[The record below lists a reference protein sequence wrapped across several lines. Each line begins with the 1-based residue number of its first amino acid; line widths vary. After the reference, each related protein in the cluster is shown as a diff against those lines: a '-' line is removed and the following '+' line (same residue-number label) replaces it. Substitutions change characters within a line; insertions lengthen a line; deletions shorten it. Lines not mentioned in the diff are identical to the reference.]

1 MKFHRKSQLS
11 FPAAGNES
19 GENEMDQEILRLA
32 TELRHELHAHPEL
45 SNQESWTKGRLM
57 DFLRSHTTRLELVD
71 RGRWFYGVL
80 RAGGDRRSVA
90 LRADF
95 DAVPVED
102 RCDLPYVS
110 RVPGVGHKCGHDGHS
125 ATLAALALV
134 LDREGADKNVC
145 FLFQHAEETGD
156 GARECA
162 ALLREEKVDEIFGF
176 HNRPGLP
183 LGMVQ
188 VLDGCVYC
196 ASEGMILS
204 FQGVP
209 SHASMPELG
218 RNPAYAIAEIV
229 RALPE
234 LTDPAAWRGMVFA
247 TIIQIDVGEPAF
259 GTQASRGK
267 LLLTIRGQ
275 YAEELDALRAS
286 IRALAEEKAAR
297 DGLELEISFR
307 DVFPDT
313 VSWPSSNEKIRRCC
327 AELGIPCREMPAPFR
342 SSEDFGWYTKLIPG
356 AFFEIGGG
364 EGGDLHTVGMD
375 FNDAIIPVAVKLYRR
390 LIEIC

>member
-1 MKFHRKSQLS
+1 MY
-11 FPAAGNES
+11 E
-19 GENEMDQEILRLA
+19 DILRKA
-32 TELRHELHAHPEL
+32 VELRHRLHTHPEL
-45 SNQESWTKGRLM
+45 SNHESWTKACLM
-57 DFLRSHTTRLELVD
+57 DFLRQNTTRLEIVD
-71 RGRWFYGVL
+71 RGLWFYAAY
-80 RAGGDRRSVA
+80 RAGPGRPSMA
-90 LRADF
+90 FRADF

-102 RCDLPYVS
+102 LCGKSYVS
-110 RVPGVGHKCGHDGHS
+110 QCPGVGHKCGHDGHS
-125 ATLAALALV
+125 ATLAALALEI
-134 LDREGADKNVC
+134 DRDGADRDLF

-162 ALLREEKVDEIFGF
+162 ALLREEGVGEIFGF

-188 VLDGCVYC
+188 VLDGCVYF

-204 FQGVP
+204 FRGVP

-229 RALPE
+229 SALPG
-234 LTDPAAWRGMVFA
+234 LTDPAQHRGVVLA
-247 TIIQIDVGEPAF
+247 TVIQIDVGEPAF
-259 GTQASRGK
+259 GTQASRGE

-275 YAEELDALRAS
+275 YADELAALRAS

-297 DGLELEISFR
+297 DGLTLEISFR

-313 VSWPSSNEKIRRCC
+313 VSGHESNEKIRRCC
-327 AELGIPCREMPAPFR
+327 AELGIPCREMPTPFR
-342 SSEDFGWYTKLIPG
+342 SSEDFGWYTKVIPG

-364 EGGDLHTVGMD
+364 PGGDLHTVTMD
-375 FNDAIIPVAVKLYRR
+375 FNDEIIPTAVKLYRR
-390 LIEIC
+390 LIEVS

>member
-1 MKFHRKSQLS
+1 M
-11 FPAAGNES
+11 NE
-19 GENEMDQEILRLA
+19 EICRLA
-32 TELRHELHAHPEL
+32 VELRHELHAHPEL
-45 SNQESWTKGRLM
+45 SNHESWTKEHLM
-57 DFLRSHTTRLELVD
+57 DFLRRHTSRLKLVD
-71 RGRWFYGVL
+71 RGRWFYAVWH
-80 RAGGDRRSVA
+80 AGAGKPSVA
-90 LRADF
+90 FRADF

-102 RCDLPYVS
+102 VCEMPYVS
-110 RVPGVGHKCGHDGHS
+110 QCPGVGHKCGHDGHS
-125 ATLAALALV
+125 AALAALALEI
-134 LDREGADKNVC
+134 DRDGADKNVY

-156 GARECA
+156 GAKECA
-162 ALLREEKVDEIFGF
+162 AMLKEEQIDEIFGF

-218 RNPAYAIAEIV
+218 RNPAYAISDIIQ
-229 RALPE
+229 ALPGF
-234 LTDPAAWRGMVFA
+234 TDPAKHKGMVFA
-247 TIIQIDVGEPAF
+247 TIIQVDVGEPAF

-275 YAEELDALRAS
+275 LAEELNALRAA
-286 IRALAEEKAAR
+286 IRGLAEEKAEQY
-297 DGLELEISFR
+297 GLKLEVSFR

-313 VSWPSSNEKIRRCC
+313 VSHKSSNDKVRRCC
-327 AELGIPCREMPAPFR
+327 EELGIPWREMPAPFR

-364 EGGDLHTVGMD
+364 EGGDLHTVHMN
-375 FNDAIIPVAVKLYRR
+375 FNDAIIPVAVRLYRR
-390 LIEIC
+390 LIETC

>member
-1 MKFHRKSQLS
+1 
-11 FPAAGNES
+11 
-19 GENEMDQEILRLA
+19 MDPEILELA
-32 TELRHELHAHPEL
+32 VALRHELHAHPEL
-45 SNQESWTKGRLM
+45 SNHETWTKERLM
-57 DFLRSHTTRLELVD
+57 DFLRAHTSRLELHD

-80 RAGGDRRSVA
+80 RAGDQRPSMA
-90 LRADF
+90 FRADF
-95 DAVPVED
+95 DALPVED
-102 RCDLPYVS
+102 RCGTPYAS

-125 ATLAALALV
+125 AALTALALE
-134 LDREGADKNVC
+134 LDRAETDRTVY

-156 GARECA
+156 GARECC

-183 LGMVQ
+183 LGLVQ

-204 FQGVP
+204 FTGVP

-218 RNPAYAIAEIV
+218 RNPAYAISELV
-229 RALPE
+229 CALPG
-234 LTDPAAWRGMVFA
+234 LTEPAVWKGMVFA
-247 TIIQIDVGEPAF
+247 TVIQIDVGEPAF

-275 YAEELDALRAS
+275 YAEELDALRAA
-286 IRALAEEKAAR
+286 IRARAEEKAAR
-297 DGLELEISFR
+297 YGLGLEISYQ
-307 DVFPDT
+307 DIFPDT
-313 VSWPSSNEKIRRCC
+313 VSRPESNAKLRRCC

-364 EGGDLHTVGMD
+364 PGGDLHSLEMD
-375 FNDAIIPVAVKLYRR
+375 FNDGIIPVAVQLYRK
-390 LIEIC
+390 LIETG